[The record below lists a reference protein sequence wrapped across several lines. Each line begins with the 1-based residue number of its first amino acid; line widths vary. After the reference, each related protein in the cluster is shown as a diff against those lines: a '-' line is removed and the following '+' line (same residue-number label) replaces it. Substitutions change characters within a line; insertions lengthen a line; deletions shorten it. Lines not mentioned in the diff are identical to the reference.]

1 MNYAEKLEQNEEMVK
16 HAEASYQDVRT
27 DFLSELRFMVENEL
41 MELPQDLKGLWR
53 LMENKRLEYLHQRAN
68 RFL

>member
-1 MNYAEKLEQNEEMVK
+1 MTYAEKMEQNEEMVK
-16 HAEASYQDVRT
+16 HAEISYQDTRT

-41 MELPQDLKGLWR
+41 VELPQDLKQSWR
-53 LMENKRLEYLHQRAN
+53 LMEDKRLEYLHQRAN